1 MLWRPPSP
9 KKARSKSHFQDQ
21 QPSPYCTDV
30 KARAHIGK
38 SPDPICQAKVTI
50 TVRQAIEEEN
60 EPPAPPLK
68 VDKRDKC
75 TSTIRNLSHHVL
87 EWKIHS
93 PGHRSS
99 RRDDAQ
105 SQAGPPVTTV
115 WQGIS
120 LSICLL
126 QSIRKGNCGK
136 ARDEAL
142 NNDQVLSSVS
152 KMHFIIRYHLYTY
165 IYTYTYTIFTSP
177 HVFERI
183 DFGPRCWVL
192 LSHSCHVQKTENGF
206 IWRHSFFTLRRT
218 TPSHMGSSGVHRF
231 SLGTS
236 WYQLQSRLKSREMN
250 LLQPCFLQEPPEC
263 RFCSASQLAGTLE
276 ILCLKDCSKLR

>member
-30 KARAHIGK
+30 KAWAHISK

-152 KMHFIIRYHLYTY
+152 KMHFIIRYHLYHLYTY
-165 IYTYTYTIFTSP
+165 IYNHIYVYIYNIHVASYIWANWFWSPWLSPVESQLSCPQDRNWLYMAPEFFASKKDHTFAHGKLWRSQVFSRYILIPVTIQAQVKRDELVTALFSA
-177 HVFERI
+177 
-183 DFGPRCWVL
+183 
-192 LSHSCHVQKTENGF
+192 
-206 IWRHSFFTLRRT
+206 RT
-218 TPSHMGSSGVHRF
+218 TRMQI
-231 SLGTS
+231 L
-236 WYQLQSRLKSREMN
+236 
-250 LLQPCFLQEPPEC
+250 
-263 RFCSASQLAGTLE
+263 FCIS
-276 ILCLKDCSKLR
+276 